1 MNHLDWINQPLIA
14 IGSVKLTSKGL
25 LLSSLVLLVGMWLAR
40 RLRRYLQ
47 QYLGPV
53 MGLDKSTVFT
63 LSTLVFY
70 AITALTLV
78 IAFSLLGFDFT
89 NLAIIAGALSVGVGF
104 GLQDIAKNFISGLLL
119 LFDRSIRVGDYIEL
133 SNGGLRGTVEQIRVR
148 STIVRTNDELDV
160 IVPNSQFLTDQVV
173 NWTLSSNVLR
183 LHVPF
188 GVAYGS
194 DVERLQD
201 IMLTMAAD
209 LPNVVSHDAQHL
221 PKLWFTGMGD
231 SSLNFELLVWVQG
244 EAIIN
249 YRSTLSEYT
258 FAVHR
263 TLIANDYSIPF
274 PQRDVHIKST
284 PEDSGDRAAPP
295 RRGSKQAGKPSG
307 KPAG

>member
-1 MNHLDWINQPLIA
+1 MNYPDWINQPLIA
-14 IGSVKLTSKGL
+14 IGSVQLNAKGL
-25 LLSSLVLLVGMWLAR
+25 LLSTLVLLIGLGIAR
-40 RLRRYLQ
+40 RIRRYLQ
-47 QYLGPV
+47 EHLGPAI
-53 MGLDKSTVFT
+53 GLDKSTTFT

-119 LFDRSIRVGDYIEL
+119 LFDRSIKVGDYIEL
-133 SNGGLRGTVEQIRVR
+133 ANGGLRGTVEQIRVR
-148 STIVRTNDELDV
+148 STIVRTNDDLDV
-160 IVPNSQFLTDQVV
+160 IVPNSQFLTDQVI
-173 NWTLSSNVLR
+173 NWTLSSKVLR

-194 DVERLQD
+194 DVERLRD
-201 IMLTMAAD
+201 IMLKMAAE
-209 LPNVVSHDAQHL
+209 LPGVVSGEDRYR

-231 SSLNFELLVWVQG
+231 SSLDFELLVWVQG
-244 EAIIN
+244 DAIVN

-263 TLIANDYSIPF
+263 ILNSNGYTIPF
-274 PQRDVHIKST
+274 PQRDLHIKSM
-284 PEDSGDRAAPP
+284 PEEAGSRA
-295 RRGSKQAGKPSG
+295 SKA
-307 KPAG
+307 AD

>member
-1 MNHLDWINQPLIA
+1 MSHLDWINKPLIS
-14 IGSVKLTSKGL
+14 IGSVPLTARSL
-25 LLSSLVLLVGMWLAR
+25 LMSSVVLLAGLWLAR

-47 QYLGPV
+47 ERLGPAI
-53 MGLDKSTVFT
+53 GLEKSTVFT
-63 LSTLVFY
+63 LSTLAFY
-70 AITALTLV
+70 TMTALTL
-78 IAFSLLGFDFT
+78 IMAFSMLGFDFT

-119 LFDRSIRVGDYIEL
+119 LFDRSIKVGDYIEL

-173 NWTLSSNVLR
+173 NWTLSSKVLR

-194 DVERLQD
+194 DVERLRD
-201 IMLTMAAD
+201 LMLAMAGK
-209 LPNVVSHDAQHL
+209 LPGVVSDDARHL
-221 PKLWFTGMGD
+221 PKVWFTGMGD

-244 EAIIN
+244 EAIVN

-263 TLIANDYSIPF
+263 TLIDHGYAIPF
-274 PQRDVHIKST
+274 PQRDIHIKST
-284 PEDSGDRAAPP
+284 PGSVADTPAPK
-295 RRGSKQAGKPSG
+295 RRRS

>member
-14 IGSVKLTSKGL
+14 IGRVQLTTKGL
-25 LLSSLVLLVGMWLAR
+25 LLSTLVLLVGMWLAR
-40 RLRRYLQ
+40 RVRRYMLRH
-47 QYLGPV
+47 LGP
-53 MGLDKSTVFT
+53 MIGLEKSTVFT
-63 LSTLVFY
+63 LATLAFY

-78 IAFSLLGFDFT
+78 FAFSLLGFDFT
-89 NLAIIAGALSVGVGF
+89 NLAIIAGALSVGIGF

-119 LFDRSIRVGDYIEL
+119 LFDRSIKVGDYIEL

-173 NWTLSSNVLR
+173 NWTLSSDVLR

-194 DVERLQD
+194 DVERLRD
-201 IMLTMAAD
+201 IMLKVAGE
-209 LPNVVSHDAQHL
+209 LPNVVKDDDKHR
-221 PKLWFTGMGD
+221 PKLWFTSMGD

-244 EAIIN
+244 EAITN

-263 TLIANDYSIPF
+263 TLIDNGYEIPF
-274 PQRDVHIKST
+274 PQRDVHIKSA
-284 PEDSGDRAAPP
+284 PESAAVPAAAP
-295 RRGSKQAGKPSG
+295 RRKAKPAGKP
-307 KPAG
+307 AA

>member
-148 STIVRTNDELDV
+148 SQKALIGKCAMT
-160 IVPNSQFLTDQVV
+160 
-173 NWTLSSNVLR
+173 
-183 LHVPF
+183 
-188 GVAYGS
+188 
-194 DVERLQD
+194 
-201 IMLTMAAD
+201 TMATLLIEIARRCHHQEVAD
-209 LPNVVSHDAQHL
+209 PQLRIVDAA
-221 PKLWFTGMGD
+221 
-231 SSLNFELLVWVQG
+231 S
-244 EAIIN
+244 
-249 YRSTLSEYT
+249 
-258 FAVHR
+258 
-263 TLIANDYSIPF
+263 
-274 PQRDVHIKST
+274 
-284 PEDSGDRAAPP
+284 
-295 RRGSKQAGKPSG
+295 
-307 KPAG
+307 

>member
-1 MNHLDWINQPLIA
+1 MNHLDWVNKPLIA
-14 IGSVKLTSKGL
+14 IGSVQLTTKGL

-47 QYLGPV
+47 EHLGPAV
-53 MGLDKSTVFT
+53 GLDKSTVFT

-70 AITALTLV
+70 VITAVTLV
-78 IAFSLLGFDFT
+78 IAISVLGFDFT

-119 LFDRSIRVGDYIEL
+119 LFDRSIKVGDYIEL

-194 DVERLQD
+194 DVERLKD
-201 IMLTMAAD
+201 IMLTMAEE
-209 LPNVVSHDAQHL
+209 LPHVVKGDAQHS

-244 EAIIN
+244 DAIIN

-263 TLIANDYSIPF
+263 TLLDNDYAIPF
-274 PQRDVHIKST
+274 PQRDVHIRST
-284 PEDSGDRAAPP
+284 PDEAAKPASP
-295 RRGSKQAGKPSG
+295 RRTSRSAGKSAG
-307 KPAG
+307 KGAD

>member
-1 MNHLDWINQPLIA
+1 MNHLDWIKQPLIA
-14 IGSVKLTSKGL
+14 IGSVQLTTKSL

-47 QYLGPV
+47 EHLGPAI
-53 MGLDKSTVFT
+53 GLEKSTIFT
-63 LSTLVFY
+63 LSTLAFY
-70 AITALTLV
+70 AMTALTLV
-78 IAFSLLGFDFT
+78 FAFSLLGFDFT
-89 NLAIIAGALSVGVGF
+89 NLAIIAGALSVGIGF

-119 LFDRSIRVGDYIEL
+119 LFDRSIKVGDYIEL

-148 STIVRTNDELDV
+148 STIVRTNDDLDV

-173 NWTLSSNVLR
+173 NWTLSSKVLR

-194 DVERLQD
+194 DVERLRD
-201 IMLTMAAD
+201 VMLTMAAE
-209 LPNVVSHDAQHL
+209 LPGVVRGADQHR

-244 EAIIN
+244 DAIVN

-263 TLIANDYSIPF
+263 ALIDNDYSIPF
-274 PQRDVHIKST
+274 PQRDVHIKSA
-284 PEDSGDRAAPP
+284 PEDSGAKLASP
-295 RRGSKQAGKPSG
+295 RRKSKSAS
-307 KPAG
+307 

>member
-1 MNHLDWINQPLIA
+1 MNHLDWINKPLIA
-14 IGSVKLTSKGL
+14 IGSVPLTTKGL
-25 LLSSLVLLVGMWLAR
+25 LLSSLVLLVGLWIAR
-40 RLRRYLQ
+40 KLRRYLQ
-47 QYLGPV
+47 AHLGPAL
-53 MGLDKSTVFT
+53 GLEKSTVFT

-70 AITALTLV
+70 TITALTLV
-78 IAFSLLGFDFT
+78 AAFSVLGFDFT

-119 LFDRSIRVGDYIEL
+119 LFDRSIKVGDYIEL
-133 SNGGLRGTVEQIRVR
+133 ANGGLRGTVEQIRVR

-194 DVERLQD
+194 DVERLKE
-201 IMLTMAAD
+201 IMLKMALD
-209 LPNVVSHDAQHL
+209 LPHVVKGDKQRA
-221 PKLWFTGMGD
+221 PKIWFTGMGD
-231 SSLNFELLVWVQG
+231 SSLDFELLVWVQG
-244 EAIIN
+244 DAIVN

-263 TLIANDYSIPF
+263 TLIDNGYSIPF
-274 PQRDVHIKST
+274 PQRDVYIKST
-284 PEDSGDRAAPP
+284 PESTAAKPATP
-295 RRGSKQAGKPSG
+295 RRRSKPTD
-307 KPAG
+307 KPAD